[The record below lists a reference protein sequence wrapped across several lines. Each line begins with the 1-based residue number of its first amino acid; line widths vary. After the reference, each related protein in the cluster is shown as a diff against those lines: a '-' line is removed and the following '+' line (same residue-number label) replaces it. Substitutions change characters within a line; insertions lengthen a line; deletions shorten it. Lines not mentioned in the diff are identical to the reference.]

1 MSACTSLSTLGIE
14 AVSGRLGK
22 SARLLAADS
31 VAVSVQPV
39 WVVRTYVHG
48 TSLAFVTV
56 AVLTM
61 ATARYW

>member
-14 AVSGRLGK
+14 AVSGRWGK

-39 WVVRTYVHG
+39 WVVRTYVR
-48 TSLAFVTV
+48 LAFVTV